1 MNDNITLLACV
12 AGAIAFTILVVGG
25 IAGFDSIR
33 EMWRKQIKDYKDD
46 SNDDDKGDIH
56 KVNY

>member
-1 MNDNITLLACV
+1 MNDNLILLACI
-12 AGAIAFTILVVGG
+12 AGAIAFTILILTIVVGLDG
-25 IAGFDSIR
+25 IRD
-33 EMWRKQIKDYKDD
+33 MWRKDIKDD